1 MSSHDVLKSTPTHR
15 LRRGGTVVKGVEPAG
30 GDARMPAT
38 GVWRPDQVTASWL
51 TDVLRQAGA
60 LERGAVVAF
69 DCEMVGTGQMADSFR
84 LTLRYDADDSGAP
97 TSVVGK
103 FTAADDTSR
112 ATGIAMRTSEVE
124 VRFYQ
129 QVAPTV
135 GVRTPRC
142 YHADV
147 DPATA
152 EFVLILEDMAPARAG
167 DQVTGCT
174 VEEAALA
181 LKELAGLHAPRWND
195 PSLDEMEWLNRRTP
209 ESNDFGAML
218 LPALFDGFAERYGE
232 VLDDDVLDVGRRLM
246 GGIGGYLQHQPR
258 PWTVQ
263 HADYRLD
270 NLLFGTPQGGAP
282 LAVVDWQTVTLGPGV
297 ADVSYFLGAGP
308 SVEDRRRHEER
319 LVREYHDALVAGG
332 VADYSFDACFTD
344 YRRYAY
350 AGYLMAVGASMM
362 VERTPRGDE
371 MFLAMA
377 RRHAA
382 QIIDL
387 RSHDLIPTG

>member
-1 MSSHDVLKSTPTHR
+1 V
-15 LRRGGTVVKGVEPAG
+15 GTVVSF
-30 GDARMPAT
+30 
-38 GVWRPDQVTASWL
+38 DQEV
-51 TDVLRQAGA
+51 
-60 LERGAVVAF
+60 
-69 DCEMVGTGQMADSFR
+69 VGTGQMADSFR
-84 LTLRYDADDSGAP
+84 LVLRYDTDRPGAP
-97 TSVVGK
+97 SSVVGK

-129 QVAPTV
+129 EVASTV

-167 DQVTGCT
+167 DQVAGCS
-174 VEEAALA
+174 VDDAALA
-181 LKELAGLHAPRWND
+181 LTELAALHGPRWGD
-195 PSLDEMEWLNRRTP
+195 PGLEKLAWLHRRTN
-209 ESNDFGAML
+209 ETNDLGAQL
-218 LPALFDGFAERYGE
+218 LPVLFEGFAARYGD
-232 VLDDDVLDVGRRLM
+232 VLEESVLDVGRRLM
-246 GGIGGYLQHQPR
+246 PGIAAYLHHQPR

-270 NLLFGTPQGGAP
+270 NLLFGTADSAAP
-282 LAVVDWQTVTLGPGV
+282 VAVVDWQTVVLGPGA

-308 SVEDRRRHEER
+308 SVDDRRRHEER
-319 LVREYHDALVAGG
+319 LVRAYHRALVAQG
-332 VADYSFDACFTD
+332 VDAYSFDQCFAD

-362 VERTPRGDE
+362 VERTTRGDE

-382 QIIDL
+382 QVDDL
-387 RSHDLIPTG
+387 RSYELIPDL

>member
-1 MSSHDVLKSTPTHR
+1 V
-15 LRRGGTVVKGVEPAG
+15 
-30 GDARMPAT
+30 T
-38 GVWRPDQVTASWL
+38 GSWL
-51 TDVLRQAGA
+51 TDVLRRDGA
-60 LERGAVVAF
+60 LPAGTVVSI
-69 DCEMVGTGQMADSFR
+69 DRQVVGTGQMADSFR
-84 LTLRYDADDSGAP
+84 LVPRYDTDRPGAP
-97 TSVVGK
+97 SSVVGK

-129 QVAPTV
+129 EVASTV
-135 GVRTPRC
+135 DVRTPHC

-167 DQVTGCT
+167 DQVAGCG
-174 VEEAALA
+174 VDEATLA
-181 LKELAGLHAPRWND
+181 LTELAALHAPRWGD
-195 PSLDEMEWLNRRTP
+195 PGLEKLAWLNRRTT
-209 ESNDFGAML
+209 ESNDLGAQL
-218 LPALFDGFAERYGE
+218 LPVLFEGFAARYGD
-232 VLDDDVLDVGRRLM
+232 VLEGAVLDVGRRLM
-246 GGIGGYLQHQPR
+246 PGIAAYLHHQPR

-270 NLLFGTPQGGAP
+270 NLLFGTADSAAA
-282 LAVVDWQTVTLGPGV
+282 LAVVDWQTVVLGPGA

-308 SVEDRRRHEER
+308 SVDDRRRHEER
-319 LVREYHDALVAGG
+319 LVGEYHHALVARG
-332 VADYSFDACFTD
+332 VDDYSFDQCFAD

-362 VERTPRGDE
+362 VERTERGDE

-382 QIIDL
+382 QIDDL
-387 RSHDLIPTG
+387 RSHELLPDV